1 MTKSDSEPNESEA
14 YWNLT
19 VHILSTDARC
29 PAGLC
34 GTLTRAHASP
44 SACKSSATRT
54 TEQAPESGSVHRFC
68 TSLLR
73 QHLPPCSRA
82 LPLALHCLYS
92 GIVKETFV
100 VFVWGLEAYAPDDP
114 RRRLEKDAG
123 DTADDAHQIH
133 RGRQMRRSGAP
144 EAAAAASRPLAQ
156 SVAFLGHTAQP
167 NLCRKPRWRGC
178 HCPTARAGP
187 CRTVARDAL
196 AKSAHSKRHIEWTS
210 IGICD
215 ATRQCRNDKVET
227 SIKFISRIPQVQQ

>member
-1 MTKSDSEPNESEA
+1 MPGRAE
-14 YWNLT
+14 
-19 VHILSTDARC
+19 
-29 PAGLC
+29 C

-156 SVAFLGHTAQP
+156 SVAFLGHYYCAAKFMPKAKTAWLSLPYSCVYSERGGPRTTQAYLFLP
-167 NLCRKPRWRGC
+167 PAPPAVYHRRLDRQKP
-178 HCPTARAGP
+178 
-187 CRTVARDAL
+187 
-196 AKSAHSKRHIEWTS
+196 
-210 IGICD
+210 
-215 ATRQCRNDKVET
+215 
-227 SIKFISRIPQVQQ
+227 